1 MHFRVLGPLQVVE
14 EDGRSLVLGGPKQR
28 AVLALLLMEANRPLS
43 KDRLIDAIWGEHP
56 PVSASE
62 TLDTYISR
70 LRRILG
76 PDRLAR
82 RPAGYELRVDAGE
95 LDLSTFDELVSE
107 AEQLLPQDPAAAAAI
122 FRKALALWNGDPI
135 GDLRY
140 ELSMTGI
147 TDQLAERHLAA
158 LERQAEADLAA
169 GNGLE
174 LVPELERLARDHPTR
189 ERLVAH
195 LMLGLYRAGRQSDAL
210 AAMQSCR
217 RHLSQELGLEPGPEL
232 RQLEQ
237 RILEHDEGLVPPRA
251 PPRPQVPTPPTAVVG
266 RHSSRWKWGWAA
278 PTAVVLTS
286 ALVAGFVAISG
297 RAAAPAVA
305 ADANILVAI
314 NARANL
320 PVAPTDLPVP
330 PGAVA
335 AAAGSI
341 WVASPSGGSV
351 LEVAPHEGTVVD
363 RIPVG
368 GEPGSLASG
377 AGALWVA
384 GTMGATVERI
394 DPGSAIVT
402 WTAHLAETGP
412 VAMVYGD
419 GGLWVADATDQAVV
433 ELSPLSGSVLAT
445 FSLDVQP
452 TAIALADGLVWVA
465 AYTAGTVQAIDP
477 GTGQAVGTVNV
488 GNGPSAIT
496 FSDGDLW
503 VANNLDSTV
512 SVVDP
517 ATFTVISTIAVG
529 SGPAALVGGAGAVW
543 VANQYSGT
551 VSRISVE
558 RLAVVG
564 TVDVGNDP
572 IALTS
577 GQGVSWVAASAPAG
591 DDKGGTLVLV
601 STTAF
606 MTIDPD
612 TFDGLTPL
620 SFLRLE
626 YDTLVTFEPVPGP
639 NGLRLVPD
647 LALQVPAPTD
657 GGRTY
662 SFRLRPG
669 IRYSDGELV
678 RASDFRRG
686 VERLFSMASPGA
698 ADYSGLVGAQACVA
712 AIENF
717 ENCDLSRG
725 VVTNDRSGLVI
736 FHLTAPDPDFLDKI
750 TPEAYGAPIPPG
762 TPPDSDMGLSPV
774 PGTGPYRIASATRQ
788 EVVFRRNPYF
798 REWSHAAQPEGNPDV
813 IIWRTLPSEQAV
825 VNAITQ
831 GKADWTW
838 GSIPASALHA
848 LEVEDPSEVRSGP
861 SFFVEFIPLNTHL
874 PPFNSLLARRALNYA
889 IDRRKIADMYGG
901 PTVATPTCQ
910 PLLPGLLGYE
920 RYCPYTVHPTP
931 NGAWTAPDLALA
943 KKLVDESGTKGD
955 VVTVLGSPD
964 QGTIPSQ
971 EAAYIAQ
978 VLGSLGYRA
987 RLNMV
992 PFNLVGPGEMQ
1003 ELQLQEVQISVEG
1016 DLNADYPA
1024 PSSYIPSFFACDGG
1038 NAGYMGSNSNANYCN
1053 PAIDRE
1059 MRQAT
1064 LLENQSPVQAAVM
1077 WARVDRQLTDQA
1089 EWVATVDLNQVD
1101 IISKQ
1106 LRNYEFNPV
1115 WGFVADQAVVN

>member
-1 MHFRVLGPLQVVE
+1 VHFRVLGPLQVF
-14 EDGRSLVLGGPKQR
+14 EDGRPLVLGGPKQR
-28 AVLALLLMEANRPLS
+28 AVLALLLLEANRPLS
-43 KDRLIDAIWGEHP
+43 KDRLIDDIWGEHP
-56 PVSASE
+56 PVTASE

-70 LRRILG
+70 LRGILG
-76 PDRLAR
+76 PGRLAR
-82 RPAGYELRVDAGE
+82 RPTGYELRVDAGE
-95 LDLSTFDELVSE
+95 FDLSTFDDLVSE

-122 FRKALALWNGDPI
+122 FREALALWKGDPI

-140 ELSMTGI
+140 ELSITGI

-169 GNGLE
+169 GKGPELVLE
-174 LVPELERLARDHPTR
+174 LEQLARDHPTR

-195 LMLGLYRAGRQSDAL
+195 LMMALYRAGRQSDAL
-210 AAMQSCR
+210 AALQSCR

-232 RQLEQ
+232 RRLEQ

-251 PPRPQVPTPPTAVVG
+251 PPRPRAPTPSTSVVR
-266 RHSSRWKWGWAA
+266 RHSRRWNWGWSV
-278 PTAVVLTS
+278 PPGVVLTS
-286 ALVAGFVAISG
+286 ALVAGLVAISG

-305 ADANILVAI
+305 ADTNVLVAI
-314 NARANL
+314 NARSNL
-320 PVAPTDLPVP
+320 RAAPTELPVP
-330 PGAVA
+330 PSAVA

-351 LEVAPHEGTVVD
+351 LEVDPHGGTVAD

-368 GEPGSLASG
+368 GQPGSLVSA

-394 DPGSAIVT
+394 DPASAIVT
-402 WTAHLAETGP
+402 WTTHLAETGP
-412 VAMVYGD
+412 VAMAYGD
-419 GGLWVADATDQAVV
+419 GGLWVADSTDDAIL
-433 ELSPLSGSVLAT
+433 ELGPLSGSVLHT

-452 TAIALADGLVWVA
+452 TAIALADGSVWVA
-465 AYTAGTVQAIDP
+465 AYTPGTVEAIDP
-477 GTGQAVGTVNV
+477 GTGQVVGTVNV
-488 GNGPSAIT
+488 GNGPSAIA

-517 ATFTVISTIAVG
+517 ATFTVLSTIAVG

-551 VSRISVE
+551 VSRISVK
-558 RLAVVG
+558 RLAVVR
-564 TVDVGNDP
+564 TIDVGNDP
-572 IALTS
+572 IALTL
-577 GQGVSWVAASAPAG
+577 GQGVIWVAASAPSG
-591 DDKGGTLVLV
+591 DDKGGALVLV
-601 STTAF
+601 STTGF
-606 MTIDPD
+606 MTVDPD
-612 TFDGLTPL
+612 TFNELTPL

-698 ADYSGLVGAQACVA
+698 AYYSGLVGAQACVA

-717 ENCDLSRG
+717 ENCNLSQG
-725 VVTNDRSGLVI
+725 VVTNDRSGLIV
-736 FHLTAPDPDFLDKI
+736 FHLTAPDPDFLDKL

-762 TPPDSDMGLSPV
+762 TPRDSDMGLSPV

-825 VNAITQ
+825 VNAITR
-831 GKADWTW
+831 GTADWTW
-838 GSIPASALHA
+838 GSIPPPALHA
-848 LEVEDPSEVRSGP
+848 LEVEDPTEVRSDP
-861 SFFVEFIPLNTHL
+861 SFVVEFIPLNTHL
-874 PPFNSLLARRALNYA
+874 PPFNNLLARRALNYA
-889 IDRRKIADMYGG
+889 IDRRKIAEMYGG

-920 RYCPYTVHPTP
+920 RYCPYTMGPTA
-931 NGAWTAPDLALA
+931 NGAWTAPNLPLA

-955 VVTVLGSPD
+955 VVTVWGSSD
-964 QGTIPSQ
+964 EGTVPPQ
-971 EAAYIAQ
+971 EAAYVAQ

-992 PFNLVGPGEMQ
+992 PFDMFGLGEMQ
-1003 ELQLQEVQISVEG
+1003 ELQLQLAQISVEG
-1016 DLNADYPA
+1016 DLNPGYPA

-1038 NAGYMGSNSNANYCN
+1038 SSGYVGSDSNANYCN
-1053 PAIDRE
+1053 HAIDRE
-1059 MRQAT
+1059 MQQAT
-1064 LLENQSPVQAAVM
+1064 LLEDQSPVQAALM
-1077 WARVDRQLTDQA
+1077 WAQVDRQLTDQA

-1101 IISKQ
+1101 IISKR

>member
-14 EDGRSLVLGGPKQR
+14 ADGRSVVLGGPKQR

-43 KDRLIDAIWGEHP
+43 KDRLIDAMWGEHP
-56 PVSASE
+56 PASASE
-62 TLDTYISR
+62 TMDTYISR

-76 PDRLAR
+76 PGRLAR

-107 AEQLLPQDPAAAAAI
+107 AEQLLPKDPAAAAAI
-122 FRKALALWNGDPI
+122 FRQALALWNGDPM
-135 GDLRY
+135 GELRY

-147 TDQLAERHLAA
+147 TDQLAERHLTA

-169 GNGLE
+169 GKGPE

-195 LMLGLYRAGRQSDAL
+195 LMLALYRAGRQSDAL
-210 AAMQSCR
+210 SAMQLCR
-217 RHLSQELGLEPGPEL
+217 RHLSRELGLEPGPEL
-232 RQLEQ
+232 RRLEQ
-237 RILEHDEGLVPPRA
+237 RILEHDERLLPLGAHPPPRVSG
-251 PPRPQVPTPPTAVVG
+251 PGNSVVG
-266 RHSSRWKWGWAA
+266 RQSSRWKWGWTATAA
-278 PTAVVLTS
+278 VFLAS
-286 ALVAGFVAISG
+286 ALVAAFLAISG
-297 RAAAPAVA
+297 RAAPPAVA
-305 ADANILVAI
+305 ADANILVPI
-314 NARANL
+314 NARSNLRVAPTAL
-320 PVAPTDLPVP
+320 PVA

-341 WVASPSGGSV
+341 WVASPSGGAV
-351 LEVAPHEGTVVD
+351 LEVDPDERTVVD
-363 RIPVG
+363 SIPVS

-402 WTAHLAETGP
+402 WTTHLAETGP
-412 VAMVYGD
+412 VAMAYGD
-419 GGLWVADATDQAVV
+419 GGLWLADSTDQAVV
-433 ELSPLSGSVLAT
+433 ELSPLSGSVLRT
-445 FSLDVQP
+445 FPLDVQP

-465 AYTAGTVQAIDP
+465 AYTAGTVEAIDP

-517 ATFTVISTIAVG
+517 ATFTVVSTIAVG
-529 SGPAALVGGAGAVW
+529 SGPTALVGADGAVW

-551 VSRISVE
+551 VSRINPG

-577 GQGVSWVAASAPAG
+577 GPGVIWVAASAPAG
-591 DDKGGTLVLV
+591 DDKGGALVLV
-601 STTAF
+601 STAGF
-606 MTIDPD
+606 MTVDPD
-612 TFDGLTPL
+612 TFGGLTPL

-626 YDTLVTFEPVPGP
+626 YDTLVTFEPAPGP

-647 LALQVPAPTD
+647 LALQVPTPTD

-678 RASDFRRG
+678 RARDFRRG
-686 VERLFSMASPGA
+686 VERLFEMASPGA
-698 ADYSGLVGAQACVA
+698 AYYSGLVGAQACVA
-712 AIENF
+712 AMENF
-717 ENCDLSRG
+717 ENCNLSQG
-725 VVTNDRSGLVI
+725 VVTDDQSGLVV
-736 FHLTAPDPDFLDKI
+736 FHLTSPDPDFLDKI
-750 TPEAYGAPIPPG
+750 TPEAYGAPMPPG
-762 TPPDSDMGLSPV
+762 TSDNDMGLSPI
-774 PGTGPYRIASATRQ
+774 PGTGPYRIASATPQ
-788 EVVFRRNPYF
+788 EVVFRRNPDF

-825 VNAITQ
+825 VNEVTQ
-831 GKADWTW
+831 GKADWAW
-838 GSIPASALHA
+838 GSVPPPALHA
-848 LEVEDPSEVRSGP
+848 LEVEDPSEVRSDP
-861 SFFVEFIPLNTHL
+861 SFVVEFIPLNTNL
-874 PPFNSLLARRALNYA
+874 APFNSPLARTALNYA
-889 IDRRKIADMYGG
+889 VDRRKIAEMYGG

-920 RYCPYTVHPTP
+920 RYCPYTLHPTP

-964 QGTIPSQ
+964 EGTIPSQ
-971 EAAYIAQ
+971 EAAYVTQ

-987 RLNMV
+987 RLKML

-1003 ELQLQEVQISVEG
+1003 EMQLQQVQISVEG
-1016 DLNADYPA
+1016 DLNPGYPD

-1038 NAGYMGSNSNANYCN
+1038 SAGYVGSHSNANYCN

-1059 MRQAT
+1059 MQQAT
-1064 LLENQSPVQAAVM
+1064 VLEDQSPVQAGVI
-1077 WARVDRQLTDQA
+1077 WAGST
-1089 EWVATVDLNQVD
+1089 T
-1101 IISKQ
+1101 S
-1106 LRNYEFNPV
+1106 
-1115 WGFVADQAVVN
+1115 

>member
-28 AVLALLLMEANRPLS
+28 AVLALLLMEANRPVS
-43 KDRLIDAIWGEHP
+43 KDRLIDAMWGEHP

-95 LDLSTFDELVSE
+95 LDLSTFDALVSD
-107 AEQLLPQDPAAAAAI
+107 AEQLLPEDPAAAAAT
-122 FRKALALWNGDPI
+122 FRKALALWNGDPM

-140 ELSMTGI
+140 ELSTTGI

-169 GNGLE
+169 GNGPE
-174 LVPELERLARDHPTR
+174 LVPELERLARNHPTR

-195 LMLGLYRAGRQSDAL
+195 LMLALYRAGRQSDAL
-210 AAMQSCR
+210 SAMQSCR
-217 RHLSQELGLEPGPEL
+217 HHLSRELGLEPGPEL
-232 RQLEQ
+232 RRLEQ
-237 RILEHDEGLVPPRA
+237 RILEHDERLVPPRA
-251 PPRPQVPTPPTAVVG
+251 PPAPQIPRSVTSVGGRQPSRSKRRWAVP
-266 RHSSRWKWGWAA
+266 
-278 PTAVVLTS
+278 AVVLVTV
-286 ALVAGFVAISG
+286 ALVVSLL
-297 RAAAPAVA
+297 AALGQGASPAVA
-305 ADANILVAI
+305 ADANTLVAI
-314 NARANL
+314 NARSNL
-320 PVAPTDLPVP
+320 PAMRMELPVP
-330 PGAVA
+330 PGAI
-335 AAAGSI
+335 AAAGGSM

-351 LEVAPHEGTVVD
+351 LEVDPHEGTVSD

-368 GEPGSLASG
+368 GEPGSLVSG

-384 GTMGATVERI
+384 GTMGASVERV

-402 WTAHLAETGP
+402 WTTHLAETGP
-412 VAMVYGD
+412 VAMAYGD

-445 FSLDVQP
+445 YSLDVQP

-465 AYTAGTVQAIDP
+465 AYTAGTVEAIEP

-517 ATFTVISTIAVG
+517 ATFTVVSTIAVG
-529 SGPAALVGGAGAVW
+529 SGPVGLVGGAGAVW

-551 VSRISVE
+551 VSRISVK

-564 TVDVGNDP
+564 TVYVGNAP

-577 GQGVSWVAASAPAG
+577 GQGVIWVAASAPAG

-606 MTIDPD
+606 MTIDPG
-612 TFDGLTPL
+612 TFDVLTPL

-669 IRYSDGELV
+669 IRYADGELV
-678 RASDFRRG
+678 KASDFRRA
-686 VERLFSMASPGA
+686 VERLFEMSSPGA
-698 ADYSGLVGAQACVA
+698 AYYSGLVGAHACVA
-712 AIENF
+712 ALENF
-717 ENCDLSRG
+717 ENCNLSQG
-725 VVTNDRSGLVI
+725 VVTNDRSGVVI
-736 FHLTAPDPDFLDKI
+736 FHLTAPDPDFLNQI

-762 TPPDSDMGLSPV
+762 TPDSDMGLTPP
-774 PGTGPYRIASATRQ
+774 PGTGPYRIASATPK
-788 EVVFRRNPYF
+788 EVVFKRNPYF
-798 REWSHAAQPEGNPDV
+798 REWSHAAQPEGNPAL

-831 GKADWTW
+831 GKADWAW
-838 GSIPASALHA
+838 GSVPPRALHA
-848 LEVEDPSEVRSGP
+848 LEVEDPSEVRSDP
-861 SFFVEFIPLNTHL
+861 SFVVEFIPLNTNL
-874 PPFNSLLARRALNYA
+874 PPFNTLLARRALNYA
-889 IDRRKIADMYGG
+889 IDRRKIAEMYGG

-910 PLLPGLLGYE
+910 PLLPGLLGYK
-920 RYCPYTVHPTP
+920 RYCPYTMHPTP
-931 NGAWTAPDLALA
+931 NGAWTAPDLVLA

-955 VVTVLGSPD
+955 VVTVFGSPD
-964 QGTIPSQ
+964 EGTIPSQ
-971 EAAYIAQ
+971 EAAYITQ

-987 RLNMV
+987 RLKMV
-992 PFNLVGPGEMQ
+992 PFNLFGPGEMQ
-1003 ELQLQEVQISVEG
+1003 EMQLQQVQLSVEG
-1016 DLNADYPA
+1016 DVNPEYPA
-1024 PSSYIPSFFACDGG
+1024 PSSYVPSFFACDGG
-1038 NAGYMGSNSNANYCN
+1038 NTGYVGSRSNADYCN
-1053 PAIDRE
+1053 PVIDRE
-1059 MRQAT
+1059 MQQAT
-1064 LLENQSPVQAAVM
+1064 LLEDQSPVQAALM